1 MEREVAPVKG
11 LSQCMIVKNEEKN
24 IRNALSWGRGIA
36 DEQIVVDT
44 GSSDRTME
52 IAREMGAKVYSFP
65 WTEDFSAA
73 KNFAIR
79 KARGRWIAFLDAD
92 EYFGEEDVKKIPE
105 LLKTLPPGQ
114 TDGLMVSMIQ
124 LDGQG
129 NASAGGTQVRLFP
142 NRGDLRYRRRIHEQ
156 LAREDGKTLQLVD
169 ATEILTVFHTGYA
182 DIGDLQKK
190 KYERNIRLIQR
201 ELEDHPDDHEMLGY
215 LGDVYYG
222 AEQWEQAEE
231 AYEKAIAAMPRQLVS
246 GDQRSAVTF
255 LNLIRIRDQKDLP
268 EEQVVTLYEQATA
281 REDLGKDA
289 DFEYFLAWWYLRR
302 DRRLEA
308 LPYLTRAVEKLERY
322 GTFGRALYAA
332 AALQQIYE
340 QTAVCQRA
348 AGNLPEAIR
357 QATAVLQADPWSMTA
372 LCVLLESFHMGGV
385 SASQADQF
393 LDRIYVKNS
402 LKAKVF
408 LMRSVKKAEWA
419 ELEALFRKRMSPEEL
434 ACFDRSVEKGN

>member
-1 MEREVAPVKG
+1 MKG

-92 EYFGEEDVKKIPE
+92 EYFSEEDVKKIPE

-190 KYERNIRLIQR
+190 NMNGI
-201 ELEDHPDDHEMLGY
+201 
-215 LGDVYYG
+215 
-222 AEQWEQAEE
+222 
-231 AYEKAIAAMPRQLVS
+231 S
-246 GDQRSAVTF
+246 G
-255 LNLIRIRDQKDLP
+255 
-268 EEQVVTLYEQATA
+268 
-281 REDLGKDA
+281 
-289 DFEYFLAWWYLRR
+289 
-302 DRRLEA
+302 
-308 LPYLTRAVEKLERY
+308 
-322 GTFGRALYAA
+322 
-332 AALQQIYE
+332 
-340 QTAVCQRA
+340 
-348 AGNLPEAIR
+348 
-357 QATAVLQADPWSMTA
+357 
-372 LCVLLESFHMGGV
+372 
-385 SASQADQF
+385 
-393 LDRIYVKNS
+393 
-402 LKAKVF
+402 
-408 LMRSVKKAEWA
+408 
-419 ELEALFRKRMSPEEL
+419 
-434 ACFDRSVEKGN
+434 

>member
-1 MEREVAPVKG
+1 
-11 LSQCMIVKNEEKN
+11 
-24 IRNALSWGRGIA
+24 
-36 DEQIVVDT
+36 
-44 GSSDRTME
+44 
-52 IAREMGAKVYSFP
+52 
-65 WTEDFSAA
+65 
-73 KNFAIR
+73 
-79 KARGRWIAFLDAD
+79 
-92 EYFGEEDVKKIPE
+92 
-105 LLKTLPPGQ
+105 
-114 TDGLMVSMIQ
+114 MVSMIQ

-129 NASAGGTQVRLFP
+129 NAFAGGTQVRLFP

-156 LAREDGKTLQLVD
+156 LAREDGKTLHLVD
-169 ATEILTVFHTGYA
+169 ATELLTVFHTGYA
-182 DIGDLQKK
+182 DIGNLQKK

-201 ELEDHPDDHEMLGY
+201 ELEDHPEDYEMLGY
-215 LGDVYYG
+215 LGDIYYG

-255 LNLIRIRDQKDLP
+255 LNLIRIRDQKNLP

-348 AGNLPEAIR
+348 AGNLTEAIR

-372 LCVLLESFHMGGV
+372 LCVLIESFRMGGV

-393 LDRIYVKNS
+393 LDRIYDKNS
-402 LKAKVF
+402 LKTKVF
-408 LMRSVKKAEWA
+408 LMRSVKKAEW
-419 ELEALFRKRMSPEEL
+419 EKLEALFRKRMSPEEL